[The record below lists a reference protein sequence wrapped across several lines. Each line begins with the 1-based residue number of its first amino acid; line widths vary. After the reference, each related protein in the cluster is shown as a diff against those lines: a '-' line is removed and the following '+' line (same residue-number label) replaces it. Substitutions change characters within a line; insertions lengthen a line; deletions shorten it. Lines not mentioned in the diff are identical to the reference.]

1 MSDDYYAVLG
11 VRRDADTDEIK
22 RAFRRLARESH
33 PDANPGDP
41 QAEAR
46 FRRAAEAYEVL
57 SDPERRRRYDRGDT
71 IELGDILG
79 GFGGFEDL
87 LRGVFG
93 DGGLFGASPPRQ
105 GPQRGSDILAVAN
118 VDLGA
123 AVFGTETEVVFSAD
137 GLCDL
142 CGGSGAQPG
151 TYPETCPTCRG
162 AGSVRVARRS
172 VLGSMMSVTTCSTCR
187 GAGRIIPDPCERC
200 WGNGVVDTARSVTVE
215 VPPGV
220 TSGTRLRLTGRG
232 AAGLRGGPSGDLYVE
247 MVVSAH
253 PDFVRDGDDLVHRL
267 PIDMVEATLGT
278 EVKVPL
284 IDGGEELLT
293 VPSGTQP
300 GAVLRIGGKGAS
312 RLGRRGRGDLIVR
325 VDVAVP
331 TDLSEEEEEALRAY
345 AAARGRHVSMPKRG
359 FRRRRT

>member
-1 MSDDYYAVLG
+1 MSDDYYGVLG
-11 VRRDADTDEIK
+11 VPRDADADEIK
-22 RAFRRLARESH
+22 RAFRRVARESH

-57 SDPERRRRYDRGDT
+57 SDPARRRRYDRGDT

-93 DGGLFGASPPRQ
+93 DGGLFGASPSRQ
-105 GPQRGSDILAVAN
+105 GPQRGSDVLVVAT
-118 VDLGA
+118 VDLTS
-123 AVFGTETEVVFSAD
+123 AVFGTETDVEFSAD
-137 GLCDL
+137 GTCDL

-162 AGSVRVARRS
+162 AGTVRVARRS
-172 VLGSMMSVTTCSTCR
+172 MLGSMMSVTTCSTCR
-187 GAGRIIPDPCERC
+187 GAGRVIPDPCERC
-200 WGNGVVDTARSVTVE
+200 WGNGVVETARSVNIE

-220 TSGTRLRLTGRG
+220 TGGTRLRLTGRG
-232 AAGLRGGPSGDLYVE
+232 AAGLRGGPAGDLYVE
-247 MVVSAH
+247 LVVSPH

-267 PIDMVEATLGT
+267 AIDMVEAALGA
-278 EVKVPL
+278 EAKVPL
-284 IDGGEELLT
+284 IDGGEELVT
-293 VPSGTQP
+293 IPAGTQP

-312 RLGRRGRGDLIVR
+312 RLGRRGRGDLIIR
-325 VDVAVP
+325 VDVGVP

-345 AAARGRHVSMPKRG
+345 AEARGRHVSPPRRG
-359 FRRRRT
+359 FRRRRS

>member
-1 MSDDYYAVLG
+1 MSDDYYGVLG
-11 VRRDADTDEIK
+11 VPRDADTDEIK
-22 RAFRRLARESH
+22 RAFRRVARESH

-41 QAEAR
+41 LAEAR

-57 SDPERRRRYDRGDT
+57 SDPARRRRYDRGDT
-71 IELGDILG
+71 IELGDILS

-105 GPQRGSDILAVAN
+105 GPQRGSDILVVAT
-118 VDLGA
+118 VDLAA
-123 AVFGTETEVVFSAD
+123 AVFGTETDVEFSANAS
-137 GLCDL
+137 CDL

-151 TYPETCPTCRG
+151 THPETCPTCRG
-162 AGSVRVARRS
+162 AGTVRVARRS

-200 WGNGVVDTARSVTVE
+200 WGNGVVESARSVTVE

-220 TSGTRLRLTGRG
+220 TGGTRLRLTGRG
-232 AAGLRGGPSGDLYVE
+232 AAGLRGGPPGDLYVE
-247 MVVSAH
+247 LVVSPHA
-253 PDFVRDGDDLVHRL
+253 DFVRDGDDLVHRL
-267 PIDMVEATLGT
+267 RIDMVEAALGS
-278 EVKVPL
+278 EAKVPL

-293 VPSGTQP
+293 IPAATQP

-331 TDLSEEEEEALRAY
+331 KNLSEEEEEALRAY
-345 AAARGRHVSMPKRG
+345 AEARGRHVLPPRRG
-359 FRRRRT
+359 FRRRRS